1 MRRKRTA
8 WLWPP
13 LALAV
18 LAASMLAGVAAGAAS
33 IGPGDIAAALLSR
46 IPSSP
51 VDSPLSGL
59 QEAVLIELRL
69 PRVVLGALVG
79 GLLASAGAA
88 YQGVFRNPLADPYLL
103 GAAAGA
109 GLGATLVL
117 AFGRQLLDSPGTVV
131 PIAAFA
137 GALAGVAAAYAL
149 GSAAGGSG
157 TATLVLAGVAVSSFL
172 SAAQN
177 LVQMVRVEELRRIY
191 SWMLGGLGTGG
202 WDDVVMIAPYAA
214 VGVLVLM
221 GCGYLLDLLALGDEK
236 ALSLGLNATGVR
248 LLVISAAS
256 LATAAAVSVS
266 GLIGFV
272 GIVVPHIVRRLVGTG
287 YRMIL
292 PMSLLGG
299 AAFLVAVD
307 IAARSLI
314 APAELPL
321 GVVTAFFGAPFFVFI
336 LRTTRNRAT

>member
-1 MRRKRTA
+1 
-8 WLWPP
+8 
-13 LALAV
+13 
-18 LAASMLAGVAAGAAS
+18 
-33 IGPGDIAAALLSR
+33 
-46 IPSSP
+46 
-51 VDSPLSGL
+51 
-59 QEAVLIELRL
+59 
-69 PRVVLGALVG
+69 
-79 GLLASAGAA
+79 
-88 YQGVFRNPLADPYLL
+88 
-103 GAAAGA
+103 
-109 GLGATLVL
+109 
-117 AFGRQLLDSPGTVV
+117 
-131 PIAAFA
+131 
-137 GALAGVAAAYAL
+137 VAAAYAL